1 MEMKVEIP
9 IGRKEFIEKN
19 VAKLNKKAVKLGC
32 QPVTLEF
39 SEIREIELDDAHGH
53 AYKAFVLDATL
64 NYEIPIINGW
74 ELICRYD
81 GFEGPDG
88 VVIFTSKVPEKEI
101 PLLYIDKKEIACEHC
116 GINRFRNHSMLMHNV
131 ETGEYKEVGSTCIK
145 DFFGHDPK
153 GFMLFATYNFS
164 DLFNGE
170 EGESY
175 EYNGMG
181 YKRGC
186 DSLTAVL
193 TLTAACIQ
201 KFGWVSRKTADAHST
216 EYNPLTP
223 TSSDVQ
229 FWADPKNWN
238 DAKYRND
245 RPEVTE
251 DHIALAAATIEYFK
265 GVSPNND
272 YLMNC
277 HKLAEIG
284 MVPSRMIGV
293 ACSMVEVYRKEVLR
307 IEKKKIEFKESNW
320 VGVVGQKLIDI
331 VVKCIYNTSVES
343 QWGASQLYILV
354 DGDGN
359 RFNTFYNGR
368 GWKMKQGDK
377 GIMKGTVKAH
387 DTYKGDKVTK
397 MTRVNMTDITEEEK

>member
-9 IGRKEFIEKN
+9 IGRKAFVEKN

-32 QPVTLEF
+32 PPVTLEF
-39 SEIREIELDDAHGH
+39 SEVREIEKTEESGEHHTSFNPGQKYI
-53 AYKAFVLDATL
+53 AYVLDATL

-81 GFEGPDG
+81 DLEGA
-88 VVIFTSKVPEKEI
+88 VFISKVPEKEI
-101 PLLYIDKKEIACEHC
+101 PLEYIEKTEIACQHC
-116 GINRFRNHSMLMHNV
+116 GIVRFRTHSMLMHHI
-131 ETGEYKEVGSTCIK
+131 ETGEYKEVGSSCVK

-153 GFMLFATYNFS
+153 GFMLFATYDFNS
-164 DLFNGE
+164 LFNGE
-170 EGESY
+170 EGEDY
-175 EYNGMG
+175 EYNGVG
-181 YKRGC
+181 YRRYC
-186 DSLTAVL
+186 DSLISVL
-193 TLTAACIQ
+193 AMTAACIQ
-201 KFGWVSRKTADAHST
+201 NFGWVSRKAAEEKLICATAESV
-216 EYNPLTP
+216 L
-223 TSSDVQ
+223 
-229 FWADPKNWN
+229 FWLNPKNN
-238 DAKYRND
+238 DKRD

-251 DHIALAAATIEYFK
+251 DHQALAAATIEYFK
-265 GVSPNND
+265 GMLPNND

-307 IEKKKIEFKESNW
+307 IENKKIDFKESNW
-320 VGVVGQKLIDI
+320 VGTVGQKLVDI
-331 VVKCIYNTSVES
+331 VVKCIYNTSIES

-354 DGDGN
+354 DDNGN
-359 RFNTFYNGR
+359 RFNTFYSGR
-368 GWKMKQGDK
+368 GWSMKQGDK

-397 MTRVNMTDITEEEK
+397 MARVNMTDITEAE